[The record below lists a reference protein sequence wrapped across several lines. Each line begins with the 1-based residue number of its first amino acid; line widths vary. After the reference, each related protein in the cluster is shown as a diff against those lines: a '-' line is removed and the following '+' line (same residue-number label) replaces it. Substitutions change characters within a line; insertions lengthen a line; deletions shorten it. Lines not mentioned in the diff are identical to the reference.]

1 VATPEQVRKRG
12 RYGLAIATVIVAALF
27 VVGAAAD
34 NITNNL
40 PVVGGVKVMALNEG
54 GPTGST
60 QLTVIPLGGDGK
72 PGCNLTGQTT
82 LVVSVASSDTSV
94 ATVSPTSLTFGSCGD
109 VKILTVAPHDAGS
122 ANIALTQT
130 SNDTGGTFNLAP
142 AAFRVNVAPPPNTA
156 PDVTVTGVVHGA
168 SYAKGTVP
176 AAGCSVV
183 DAEDGNSTFDAS
195 LSAITGDYASDG
207 LGSQT
212 ATCSYT
218 DDGGLTETVVAT
230 YTIYDPSAPTIGYV
244 LAPSSPDGNNG
255 WYRSN
260 VSLTWN
266 VGEPESPNSLV
277 KTGCVNQSIT
287 ADQAETAYS
296 CSASSAGGSAGPVS
310 VSIKRDGTNPTIAGA
325 ASPGGNANGWNNTSV
340 AVSFACDDNL
350 SGVFSCGPNATF
362 ASEGRNQSV
371 TGNVSDNA
379 GNSDSA
385 TVGGINID
393 MSAPN
398 APSVS
403 ADRAPEY
410 PGDGGWFRN
419 TATLSFAGAGDPD
432 LANGDLGSG
441 VDPASVPA
449 GQTFTNS
456 GSHTASGTVMDLA
469 GNASALGSKTVQVD
483 ATKPVLSI
491 SCPSSPVIKGS
502 AASAS
507 WTASDAHSGLAT
519 GSSGTVALDTG
530 TVGSKTASAPTAAD
544 NVGLSNDASCT
555 YSVIYDWNGF
565 FQPIDNLDANGN
577 YVLNKAKAG
586 STVPVK
592 FSLGGDQGLG
602 IFASGY
608 PQSASVACSSS
619 SSDAIEEYS
628 TATVSGLKY
637 DPVADQYIYNWKT
650 DSKWAG
656 SCRQLIVK
664 LSDDTYHRA
673 NFNFLK

>member
-1 VATPEQVRKRG
+1 VATLEQVRKRG
-12 RYGLAIATVIVAALF
+12 RYGLAIATVFVAAALF

-34 NITNNL
+34 NIQSDV
-40 PVVGGVKVMALNEG
+40 PGSVKVMALNED

-60 QLTVIPLGGDGK
+60 QLTVLPQNEDGK
-72 PGCNLTGQTT
+72 NGCNFQGSET
-82 LVVSVASSDTSV
+82 LVVSVVSSGTSV

-109 VKILTVAPHDAGS
+109 VKTLTVTPHSAGS
-122 ANIALTQT
+122 ANVTLTQT
-130 SNDTGGTFNLAP
+130 SNNTGASFNFAP
-142 AAFRVNVAPPPNTA
+142 AAFRVDVAPPPNTA
-156 PDVTVTGVVHGA
+156 PDVTVTGVEHGA

-183 DAEDGNSTFDAS
+183 DAEDGNSTFAAS
-195 LSAITGDYASDG
+195 LSAISGTYASDG
-207 LGSQT
+207 LGNQT
-212 ATCSYT
+212 ATCTYT
-218 DDGGLTETVVAT
+218 DGGGLTEVVTAT
-230 YTIYDPSAPTIGYV
+230 YSIYDPSVPNIAYTVFPG
-244 LAPSSPDGNNG
+244 SPDGNSG
-255 WYRSN
+255 WYRSD
-260 VSLTWN
+260 VTLTWN

-277 KTGCVNQSIT
+277 KTGCDNQSIT
-287 ADQAETAYS
+287 VDQAATTYS
-296 CSASSAGGSAGPVS
+296 CEATSAGGSAGPVS
-310 VSIKRDGTNPTIAGA
+310 TSIKRDATKPTIAGS
-325 ASPGGNANGWNNTSV
+325 ASPAANANGWNNTSV
-340 AVSFACDDNL
+340 AVSFACGDNL
-350 SGVFSCGPNATF
+350 SGVASCGPNATR
-362 ASEGRNQSV
+362 ALEGRNQSV

-419 TATLSFAGAGDPD
+419 TVMLSFAGAGDPD

-449 GQTFTNS
+449 AQTFSSS

-469 GNASALGSKTVQVD
+469 GNESALGSKTVQVD

-491 SCPSSPVIKGS
+491 SCPSILVIKGS

-519 GSSGTVALDTG
+519 GLSGTVALDTG

-555 YSVIYDWNGF
+555 YRVIYDWNGF

-637 DPVADQYIYNWKT
+637 DVVADQYIYNWKT

-673 NFNFLK
+673 NFNFFK